1 MRFVDAVRTAVITG
15 LGIAVGEVMGK
26 SGLHGRTFAK
36 NVPKIRKE
44 AARKARAH
52 GANTAESID
61 VADSCVIEV
70 YTKLENDPHAFD
82 GPASPGTVIRTMA
95 THEFIDR
102 LRAGTSRTEREI
114 AVGERMLALIYSHMT
129 TDGRLDERELRAARE
144 AGLARLT
151 PELRAVI
158 DLQAVDV
165 PDRQKAKRLGVSLA
179 TVKRRL
185 QAGRTIMA
193 EALTAAGFPIPGG
206 RPAGK
211 RGAGGRHTVRRGA
224 EDESDDS

>member
-1 MRFVDAVRTAVITG
+1 
-15 LGIAVGEVMGK
+15 
-26 SGLHGRTFAK
+26 
-36 NVPKIRKE
+36 
-44 AARKARAH
+44 
-52 GANTAESID
+52 
-61 VADSCVIEV
+61 
-70 YTKLENDPHAFD
+70 
-82 GPASPGTVIRTMA
+82 
-95 THEFIDR
+95 
-102 LRAGTSRTEREI
+102 
-114 AVGERMLALIYSHMT
+114 MLALIYSHMT

-224 EDESDDS
+224 EDESDDA